1 MANRL
6 SIHPVKTEAV
16 LFGTHQK
23 TSKVDK
29 FELFLGEWLVKQVD
43 HYKYLDILIDTHLNF
58 KEHMAKGFGKVS
70 LRLGALR
77 RIRKNLTLDAA
88 NKVYKSTIVPILG

>member
-29 FELFLGEWLVKQVD
+29 
-43 HYKYLDILIDTHLNF
+43 N
-58 KEHMAKGFGKVS
+58 
-70 LRLGALR
+70 
-77 RIRKNLTLDAA
+77 AA
-88 NKVYKSTIVPILG
+88 NKVYKSTILPILDYCDVQGRRNWGGGGRRGGRPLPFARRGKGDRSALWVLKYTWQILRKLFHMV